1 MLFFLITF
9 RHILAM
15 LCQSN
20 FGCVA
25 TLITM
30 MPTALTVIYPI
41 MVSCVF
47 KLCLQ
52 RSLYLS
58 FFTLF
63 CIPAFSLLLNGVA
76 QLGFQLLS
84 VFLSLNFH
92 LSLMCLCYFF
102 QRFLS
107 FLVFRFRNW
116 TSVLFLLHIVRPLT
130 LRWWCCLS
138 ILTVFFLPFDK
149 PIFDGI
155 KKLL

>member
-1 MLFFLITF
+1 
-9 RHILAM
+9 M

-47 KLCLQ
+47 RLCLQ

-92 LSLMCLCYFF
+92 PSLMCLCYFF

-107 FLVFRFRNW
+107 FLVFRFCNW

-130 LRWWCCLS
+130 LRWWCCPA
-138 ILTVFFLPFDK
+138 ILAVFFLPFDK

-155 KKLL
+155 KILL